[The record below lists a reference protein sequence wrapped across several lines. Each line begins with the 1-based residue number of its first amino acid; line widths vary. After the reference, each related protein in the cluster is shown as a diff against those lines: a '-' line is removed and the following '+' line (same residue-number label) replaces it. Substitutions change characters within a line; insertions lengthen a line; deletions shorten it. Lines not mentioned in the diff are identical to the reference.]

1 VNELGTIE
9 GHAFISYVREDAAE
23 AGRLQQVLEAAGVRV
38 WRDKSDLWPGEDWR
52 EKIRRAI
59 TADALVFIAC
69 FSRKSVARKR
79 SYQNE
84 EIALCN

>member
-1 VNELGTIE
+1 MNELGTIE

-59 TADALVFIAC
+59 TADALVFYRL